1 MWIFTDTGFVSA
13 VRKPEH
19 PDLIT
24 VRARDR
30 KSLESLA
37 AKANVEIKRSP
48 FGDYPCR
55 VFVSEQS
62 FNEWLIDRTGEL
74 NYENFKSRVAETR
87 GLEFA
92 SALHDVWVAM
102 LSVEDEDSREMIH
115 DDEGNILR
123 HSDDKQ

>member
-1 MWIFTDTGFVSA
+1 MWIFTDTGFISA

-30 KSLESLA
+30 KSLKSLA

-62 FNEWLIDRTGEL
+62 FNE
-74 NYENFKSRVAETR
+74 
-87 GLEFA
+87 
-92 SALHDVWVAM
+92 
-102 LSVEDEDSREMIH
+102 
-115 DDEGNILR
+115 
-123 HSDDKQ
+123 

>member
-1 MWIFTDTGFVSA
+1 MWIFTDTGFISA

-30 KSLESLA
+30 KSLQSLA

-74 NYENFKSRVAETR
+74 NYENYKSRAAKTR

-92 SALHDVWVAM
+92 GALHDVWVAM
-102 LSVEDEDSREMIH
+102 LSVEEEDSREMIH